1 MFAKKKDPR
10 EDYNTLH
17 YIAGFLDEFLA
28 EKGSG
33 FAVIRAKDFA
43 LVPLN
48 PTNCYIG
55 LLYLKN
61 SNFDHFWRIST
72 NF

>member
-1 MFAKKKDPR
+1 MQLENIAFQEGP
-10 EDYNTLH
+10 EGQGTL
-17 YIAGFLDEFLA
+17 AVPSKLNKEW
-28 EKGSG
+28 
-33 FAVIRAKDFA
+33 VIRAKDFA

-55 LLYLKN
+55 LLYLKKP
-61 SNFDHFWRIST
+61 SNFDHFWQIST